1 MDATGQIFQIS
12 KFPNTLSIPVIPGM
26 FRRNLTKICQIYIPK
41 IKWEILAPNGSQT
54 TRATPGDYLASW
66 NRKPIKQR
74 DLLASLTM
82 DKYFR
87 GKVTHCRHFFF
98 YLDRSVERW
107 GGRNNNDHHVWQI
120 LVWRRLL
127 WSKSGRK
134 RGAPLVPVTFTKECF
149 LFLTEWYPF
158 FLLGACFFFFFPMD
172 FLPPL
177 NFVKCV
183 M

>member
-74 DLLASLTM
+74 DLLTSLTM
-82 DKYFR
+82 DKYFP

-127 WSKSGRK
+127 WSISGRK
-134 RGAPLVPVTFTKECF
+134 REAPLVPVTFTKECF
-149 LFLTEWYPF
+149 LFLTELYPF